1 MAVLEVGSH
10 RCYCK
15 QDRHTTKLVVLTGGP
30 GAGKTAVL
38 EMARRVFCAH
48 VTILPEAASLLFS
61 GGFPRHASEAGRRAV
76 QRGIFHVQREV
87 ERLAIEEGQAGV
99 ALCDR
104 GTIDG
109 LAYWPGSADS
119 FWHDL
124 NADPQRELSRY
135 DAVIHLETPLANGGY
150 NTQNPLR
157 SESPF
162 EARIINDRILAAWK
176 DHPRRSIVS
185 STTDFLD
192 KAVTALK
199 CIASELPT
207 CCHGRSSDVVE
218 SAEPGEADDGQRR

>member
-10 RCYCK
+10 HCYCK
-15 QDRHTTKLVVLTGGP
+15 QERHATKLVVLTGGP

-38 EMARRVFCAH
+38 EMARRVFCGH
-48 VTILPEAASLLFS
+48 VTILPEAASLLFA
-61 GGFPRHASEAGRRAV
+61 GGFPRHPTEAGRRAV
-76 QRGIFHVQREV
+76 QRGIFHIQREV
-87 ERLAIEEGQAGV
+87 ERLAVEESHAAV

-109 LAYWPGSADS
+109 LAYWPDAPES

-124 NADPQRELSRY
+124 NVDPQSELSRY

-150 NTQNPLR
+150 NNQNPLR
-157 SESPF
+157 SESAY

-176 DHPRRSIVS
+176 DHSRRSIVS

-199 CIASELPT
+199 RIASELPT
-207 CCHGRSSDVVE
+207 CCHGRSTEVIE
-218 SAEPGEADDGQRR
+218 SAAPKA

>member
-1 MAVLEVGSH
+1 MAILEVGSH

-38 EMARRVFCAH
+38 EMARRVFCTH

-61 GGFPRHASEAGRRAV
+61 GGFPRHGSDAGRRAV
-76 QRGIFHVQREV
+76 QRGIFHVQREL
-87 ERLAIEEGQAGV
+87 ERLALEEGESAV

-109 LAYWPGSADS
+109 LAYWPGSVES
-119 FWHDL
+119 FWQDV

-135 DAVIHLETPLANGGY
+135 TAVIHMETPSANGGY

-157 SESPF
+157 AESAF
-162 EARIINDRILAAWK
+162 EARVINDRILDAWK
-176 DHPRRSIVS
+176 NHPRRSTIF

-192 KAVTALK
+192 KAVAALK
-199 CIASELPT
+199 SIAAELPT
-207 CCHGRSSDVVE
+207 CCYGRSPDLVAPSE
-218 SAEPGEADDGQRR
+218 RREQ